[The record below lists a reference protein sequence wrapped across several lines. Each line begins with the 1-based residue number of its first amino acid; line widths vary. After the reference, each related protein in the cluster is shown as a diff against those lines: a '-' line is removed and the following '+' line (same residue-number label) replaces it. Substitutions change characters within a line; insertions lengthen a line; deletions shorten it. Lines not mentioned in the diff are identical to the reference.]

1 MVVYLEVVGRALRLV
16 QDLSEPGVEAV
27 GFVKPVE
34 VDCGREEGTRVKDG
48 AVPMWVEPGRAAS
61 CWRAAA
67 MDVPGPRAGP
77 EPVLVV
83 VGNGLTAAREDEPV
97 QEAARA

>member
-1 MVVYLEVVGRALRLV
+1 VVVYLEVVGRALRLV

-27 GFVKPVE
+27 GFVKPV
-34 VDCGREEGTRVKDG
+34 G
-48 AVPMWVEPGRAAS
+48 VEPRRAAS

-67 MDVPGPRAGP
+67 MDVPEPPAGPEP

-83 VGNGLTAAREDEPV
+83 VGNGLTAALEDAPV
-97 QEAARA
+97 